1 MRSRKAISLLAIAA
15 VSVATLVACSSGTK
29 SPSGGGKVTLE
40 MWGFSDLSKPLVSQY
55 EKAHPGVTIRT
66 KISDY
71 DAAHQALLTALA
83 SGRGP
88 DIAQIA
94 IDYMGEFVAHSPT
107 FADLRQFGADSL
119 KSNYINWRWN
129 GGVASDGSVVGIP
142 TDVGGMAVAYRT
154 DLFAKAGLPTDPNAV
169 SALWPTWAGYLAT
182 GKKYLAATHK
192 KFTDSGKAVF
202 RAESNQGD
210 LKYVDATGKPI
221 YDTSQQIKQAWAD
234 GISAIKDGLSDN
246 VATFTP
252 QWDAALANGGIAT
265 LIAPA
270 WMLTQIVQ
278 QAPKTNGKWNIAKLP
293 GGAGNDGGSFLAIPK
308 HAAHAKEAYDF
319 ISWLEAPAQQ
329 LALFKENQTFPS
341 TPALYSNPA
350 VLGMTNPFFGA
361 AQIGKIYIASV
372 EAVKPHPVGP
382 NDRIIE
388 NQFENGIGRVDQGIQ
403 APDAA
408 WTQTMSDVKRELQ

>member
-107 FADLRQFGADSL
+107 FA
-119 KSNYINWRWN
+119 
-129 GGVASDGSVVGIP
+129 
-142 TDVGGMAVAYRT
+142 
-154 DLFAKAGLPTDPNAV
+154 
-169 SALWPTWAGYLAT
+169 LAT